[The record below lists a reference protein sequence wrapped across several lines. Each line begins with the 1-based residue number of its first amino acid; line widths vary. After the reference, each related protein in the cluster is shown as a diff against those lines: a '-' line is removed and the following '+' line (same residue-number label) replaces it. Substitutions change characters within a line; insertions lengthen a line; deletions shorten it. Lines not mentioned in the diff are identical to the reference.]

1 MLFPF
6 LFAKFIIRI
15 MSYKTKKSEKLFNE
29 AKKYMVGGVN
39 SPVRSF
45 SAVEGSPVFIS
56 KAKGSRL
63 VDADGNK
70 YIDYIGS
77 WGPLILGHTDK
88 DVVKAVRKASS
99 SGTSYGAP
107 CEDEIT
113 LAKMVVNCL
122 PSIDKIRM
130 TNSGT
135 EATMSAIRVARAYTG
150 RDYIIKFEGCYHG
163 HADYLLVKAGSGATT
178 FGNPSS
184 PGVPAS
190 FTSKTL
196 VAKYNDLE
204 SVEKLFK
211 KYGEKIAGVI
221 LEPVAG
227 NMGVVLPE
235 KGFLRGLRSITRQ
248 YGSMLIFDEVMTGF
262 RLGLSGAQGLFRVRP
277 DITCLGKII
286 GGGLPVG
293 AYGASSKIMS
303 VVSPEGPMYQAG
315 TLSGNPIAMAA
326 GIANLKKIMKKGFY
340 EKLASRTDLMV
351 GEINRLIEMY
361 GLEANVT
368 SVGSMFTIF
377 FNKEKVTDYQSAL
390 KSDTEKFSRFFSV
403 LLKNGVIFPPSQF
416 ESVFVSSAHSKS
428 DIEKTLDVIEKGF
441 KAL

>member
-1 MLFPF
+1 
-6 LFAKFIIRI
+6 
-15 MSYKTKKSEKLFNE
+15 MSSKTKKSEKLFTE
-29 AKKYMVGGVN
+29 ARKYMVGGVN

-45 SAVEGSPVFIS
+45 SAVEGNPVFIS
-56 KAKGSRL
+56 RAKGSRL
-63 VDADGNK
+63 TDVDGNK

-88 DVVKAVRKASS
+88 DVVKAVKKASS

-113 LAKMVVNCL
+113 LAEMVVNCL

-211 KYGEKIAGVI
+211 KHGDKIAGVI

-235 KGFLRGLRSITRQ
+235 RGFLRGLRTITKQ
-248 YGSMLIFDEVMTGF
+248 HGSLLIFDEVMTGF
-262 RLGLSGAQGLFRVRP
+262 RLSLAGAQGLFRVRP

-293 AYGASSKIMS
+293 AYGASRKIMS

-340 EKLASRTDLMV
+340 EKLSKRTDLLV
-351 GEINRLIEMY
+351 REINGLIDKY
-361 GLEANVT
+361 GLDANVT
-368 SVGSMFTIF
+368 SVGSMFTLF

-390 KSDTEKFSRFFSV
+390 RSDTEKFSRFFSI
-403 LLKNGVIFPPSQF
+403 LLKNGIIFPPSQF

-428 DIEKTLDVIEKGF
+428 DIEKTLDVVEKAF
-441 KAL
+441 KTL

>member
-1 MLFPF
+1 
-6 LFAKFIIRI
+6 
-15 MSYKTKKSEKLFNE
+15 MSSKTKKSEKLFTE
-29 AKKYMVGGVN
+29 ARKYMVGGVN

-45 SAVEGSPVFIS
+45 SAVEGNPVFIS
-56 KAKGSRL
+56 RAKGSRL
-63 VDADGNK
+63 TDVDGNR

-77 WGPLILGHTDK
+77 WGPLILGHADK
-88 DVVKAVRKASS
+88 DVVKAVKKASS
-99 SGTSYGAP
+99 FGTSYGAP

-113 LAKMVVNCL
+113 LAEMVVNCL

-211 KYGEKIAGVI
+211 KHGDKIAGVI

-235 KGFLRGLRSITRQ
+235 RGFLRGLRTITRQ
-248 YGSMLIFDEVMTGF
+248 HGSLLIFDEVMTGF
-262 RLGLSGAQGLFRVRP
+262 RLGLAGAQGLFRVKP

-293 AYGASSKIMS
+293 AYGASRKIMS

-340 EKLASRTDLMV
+340 EKLSKRTDLLV
-351 GEINRLIEMY
+351 REINSLIDKY

-368 SVGSMFTIF
+368 SVGSMFTMF
-377 FNKEKVTDYQSAL
+377 FNKDKVTDYQSAL
-390 KSDTEKFSRFFSV
+390 RCDTEKFSRFFSI
-403 LLKNGVIFPPSQF
+403 LLNNGVVFPPSQF
-416 ESVFVSSAHSKS
+416 ESVFVSSTHSKS
-428 DIEKTLDVIEKGF
+428 DIEKTLDVVEKAF
-441 KAL
+441 KNL